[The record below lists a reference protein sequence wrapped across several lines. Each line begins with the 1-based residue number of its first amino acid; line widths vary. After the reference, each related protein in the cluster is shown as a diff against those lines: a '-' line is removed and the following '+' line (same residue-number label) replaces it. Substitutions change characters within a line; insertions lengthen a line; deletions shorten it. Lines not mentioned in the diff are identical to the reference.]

1 MYNFGVD
8 WYMFFLVMNDVML
21 VENGGYG
28 VECW

>member
-21 VENGGYG
+21 FENGGYG